1 MQTNA
6 INNDIDDPLN
16 LKGKLTPLE
25 VKKEKKLLEKKD
37 KIDEKIEKEKENYT
51 DKLKKEK

>member
-1 MQTNA
+1 
-6 INNDIDDPLN
+6 LN

-37 KIDEKIEKEKENYT
+37 KINEKIEKEKENHIE
-51 DKLKKEK
+51 KL